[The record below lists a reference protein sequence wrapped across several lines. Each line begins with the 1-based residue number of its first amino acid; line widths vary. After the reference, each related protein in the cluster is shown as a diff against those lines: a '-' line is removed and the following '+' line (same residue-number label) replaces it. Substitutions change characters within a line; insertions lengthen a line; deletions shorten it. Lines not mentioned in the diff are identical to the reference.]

1 MNLNPYIFEFLR
13 YCKVECHYSK
23 ATISAYQTDLVQF
36 QSFNSANLSFEML
49 AETYFDWIL
58 NSAFSDRTKS
68 RKMSTIK
75 CFFTYLVNE
84 NICAS
89 DIYNLIPEYKF
100 SFNLFKIVNQKT
112 IDELINLPDKSTKK
126 GLRDFMILE
135 FLYST
140 GLRVSECVNL
150 RYSDFDLVQCTV
162 KVAGKGAK
170 QRIVPLT
177 SSLVFLFNEMA
188 IKDTNKF
195 VFSNSNSK
203 PVTRQLIFYIVKKYF
218 SLLKNSTVSMSPHS
232 FRHAFASH
240 LLEGGA
246 RLRDVQ
252 LLLGHASISST
263 QNYLKLTDTY
273 RKKMFLQAHP
283 RGDS

>member
-1 MNLNPYIFEFLR
+1 MNLTPYIFEFLR

-23 ATISAYQTDLVQF
+23 ATIAAYQTDLVQF
-36 QSFNSANLSFEML
+36 QSFNSANLSFENL
-49 AETYFDWIL
+49 VETYFEWML

-68 RKMSTIK
+68 RKRATIK
-75 CFFTYLVNE
+75 CFFNYLVNE

-150 RYSDFDLVQCTV
+150 RYSDFDLAQGTV

-177 SSLVFLFNEMA
+177 SSLVFLFNEMT

-195 VFSNSNSK
+195 VFSNSDSK
-203 PVTRQLIFYIVKKYF
+203 PVTRQLIFYIVKKYV
-218 SLLKNSTVSMSPHS
+218 SLLKNSTMSMSPHS

>member
-1 MNLNPYIFEFLR
+1 MKLNSFVIDFLR
-13 YCKVECHYSK
+13 YCKVECHYSM
-23 ATISAYQTDLVQF
+23 ATLSAYQTDLIQF
-36 QSFNSANLSFEML
+36 QSFVETKKSFKNCVMR
-49 AETYFDWIL
+49 YFDWLL
-58 NSAFSDRTKS
+58 NSSLLDRTKS

-84 NICAS
+84 NFYES
-89 DIYNLIPEYKF
+89 TIYNWIPEYKF
-100 SFNLFKIVNQKT
+100 SFNLFKVVNQKT
-112 IDELINLPDKSTKK
+112 IDKLINLPDKSTKK
-126 GLRDFMILE
+126 GIRDFILLE

-140 GLRVSECVNL
+140 GLRVSECVTL
-150 RYSDFDLVQCTV
+150 RYSDLDLSQGVIRVT
-162 KVAGKGAK
+162 GKGAK

-177 SSLVFLFNEMA
+177 HSLLDIFNKVS
-188 IKDTNKF
+188 IKDANQF
-195 VFSNSNSK
+195 VFSNSVNN
-203 PVTRQLIFYIVKKYF
+203 PLTRQTVFYIVKKYF
-218 SLLKNSTVSMSPHS
+218 KLLQNKDVSLSPHS

-263 QNYLKLTDTY
+263 QNYLKLTDSY
-273 RKKMFLQAHP
+273 RKKMFFQAHP